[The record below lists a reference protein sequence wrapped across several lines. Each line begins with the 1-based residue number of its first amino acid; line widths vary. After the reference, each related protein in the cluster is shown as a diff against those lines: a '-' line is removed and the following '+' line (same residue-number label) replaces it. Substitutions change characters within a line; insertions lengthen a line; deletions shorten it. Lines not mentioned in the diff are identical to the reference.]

1 MIPAARVQTA
11 LNFRSTYGV
20 LKCVYRSVP
29 RAVASATQ
37 SAARSL
43 PLAVL
48 IHRAFLYTQSQTDLT
63 GAMDFD
69 VTGACSQRR
78 LRELLSKQI
87 SNEMI
92 KVIES
97 NIRE

>member
-1 MIPAARVQTA
+1 MRVLLQ
-11 LNFRSTYGV
+11 
-20 LKCVYRSVP
+20 
-29 RAVASATQ
+29 RAS
-37 SAARSL
+37 
-43 PLAVL
+43 P
-48 IHRAFLYTQSQTDLT
+48 YTQSQTDAT

-69 VTGACSQRR
+69 VTEGYSQRR

-92 KVIES
+92 KAIES

>member
-11 LNFRSTYGV
+11 LSFRSMYGV
-20 LKCVYRSVP
+20 LKCAYGSVP
-29 RAVASATQ
+29 RSVAS
-37 SAARSL
+37 
-43 PLAVL
+43 AVL
-48 IHRAFLYTQSQTDLT
+48 IHRVFPYTQSQTDLT

-92 KVIES
+92 KAIES

>member
-1 MIPAARVQTA
+1 MSAPTPILDLLSLFDDTSRPSSDGAELPFNVRRTEMRVRISTA
-11 LNFRSTYGV
+11 
-20 LKCVYRSVP
+20 
-29 RAVASATQ
+29 
-37 SAARSL
+37 SL
-43 PLAVL
+43 PD
-48 IHRAFLYTQSQTDLT
+48 TQSQTDLS

-69 VTGACSQRR
+69 VTGAGLQMR

-92 KVIES
+92 KAIKS